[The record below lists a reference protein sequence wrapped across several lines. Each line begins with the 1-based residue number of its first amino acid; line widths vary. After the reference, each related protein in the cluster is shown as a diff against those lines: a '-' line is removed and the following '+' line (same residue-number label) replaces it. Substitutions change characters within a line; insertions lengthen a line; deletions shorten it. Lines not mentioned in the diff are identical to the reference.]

1 MWTVLTI
8 IAAIS
13 LVAYWRGPNTVW
25 GATTAGAVVGLIV
38 AIVSYLLSNGFHW
51 STIGKGFVVGTI
63 LGLLMELPATL
74 SGSAKEQKKDRH

>member
-1 MWTVLTI
+1 MWTVLSI

-13 LVAYWRGPNTVW
+13 LMAYWRGPNTVW
-25 GATTAGAVVGLIV
+25 GGTTAGTVVGLIV
-38 AIVSYLLSNGFHW
+38 AIVSYLLSNGFHG

-74 SGSAKEQKKDRH
+74 SGWAKRTKEG